1 MYKSLFNGPPCMNS
15 QMTSQIGGII
25 HSQSTIGALKCSGE
39 QSMRPNIKVIR
50 VKIVTFCG
58 PFIRKS
64 YDILAILHDYNQK
77 YSRLR
82 VFVKLYFLYKT
93 ET

>member
-1 MYKSLFNGPPCMNS
+1 MNKRKEKSLFNGPPCMNS

-50 VKIVTFCG
+50 VKIISVCD
-58 PFIRKS
+58 PFIHKS
-64 YDILAILHDYNQK
+64 SNIGNLSQL
-77 YSRLR
+77 
-82 VFVKLYFLYKT
+82 
-93 ET
+93 